1 MKRIKGNNIKKIFY
15 DEDNNSIIKTFNNKI
30 ARVEA
35 KFWNEVTCLQLLHKN
50 FVNKYNIHYPFPK
63 LIHYNTDE
71 LSITTSYCGIQ
82 ARLNTSIKPKQLKY
96 TITCI
101 IDNLKRN
108 FLIYKD
114 IHPNNV
120 CIDTR
125 GYIYLIDFD
134 AGFLLNYEDYIPITS
149 SQRYKRC
156 NSHNYKKEYFDNYY
170 KKPNNIRE
178 YRNYDINTLSDWKSK
193 PWSMLYMFKGIK

>member
-82 ARLNTSIKPKQLKY
+82 ARLNTSIKPSLS
-96 TITCI
+96 I
-101 IDNLKRN
+101 ISFLELVILSCPPAIIILESLFNLS
-108 FLIYKD
+108 Y
-114 IHPNNV
+114 
-120 CIDTR
+120 
-125 GYIYLIDFD
+125 
-134 AGFLLNYEDYIPITS
+134 
-149 SQRYKRC
+149 
-156 NSHNYKKEYFDNYY
+156 
-170 KKPNNIRE
+170 
-178 YRNYDINTLSDWKSK
+178 
-193 PWSMLYMFKGIK
+193 